1 MTFLEKINSLLN
13 RYFIL
18 FMLIALVSAA
28 FLRFVNLGASNL
40 TDHEAT
46 IALQALN
53 SSKGQSGMIGGQPG
67 YVGLTSLLF
76 TLFEGN
82 NFFARFWPVLFGI
95 TLVMVP
101 GLFRKQ
107 LGEFTCI
114 ILAFL
119 IAFEPG
125 LVALSRSADGT
136 MITITSLLLAIGF
149 LLNRKL
155 IPAGIAFGLACIG
168 SENFWPLAF
177 AIGLAWLLVYLVESD
192 KTKAIGISSLKMDKS
207 GWLVF
212 GISGLITIFLISS
225 QYLMHPNG
233 ISGIGS
239 GITDYFAKW
248 QGGSKLGQGQ
258 FLLIMLVTQFPAL
271 ILGVWGLV
279 NGLRDKSSWSRLL
292 GLWWVIGLLLA
303 VISPLQETLIIA
315 MVNLPLYILTAMQ
328 VAKLVGGLSIH
339 SNIVL
344 IAETVVTISLL
355 LFSILNFLNM
365 INFPPGDT
373 ISMRNRILGTF
384 LPLVLWIAFTVLL
397 AWGWDSVS
405 SKSGVVIGLGL
416 MLGVLL
422 FGSGWKAAGLGSYPQ
437 NELLTN
443 SGYIVGHKDLL
454 QTVEDLSLWNTGQRN
469 RIDVRLVGLNSPSIT
484 WAFRNFEKMTREEAF
499 PVNDAPSIVISGV
512 DAVIQTQSLYRGQMM
527 VWSIQPNS
535 TQAQW
540 QDWPKW
546 FFNRQ
551 FPQEKT
557 NILLWVRNDLFKD
570 SNTQN

>member
-76 TLFEGN
+76 SLFEAN

-95 TLVMVP
+95 ALVMVP

-212 GISGLITIFLISS
+212 G
-225 QYLMHPNG
+225 
-233 ISGIGS
+233 
-239 GITDYFAKW
+239 
-248 QGGSKLGQGQ
+248 
-258 FLLIMLVTQFPAL
+258 
-271 ILGVWGLV
+271 
-279 NGLRDKSSWSRLL
+279 
-292 GLWWVIGLLLA
+292 
-303 VISPLQETLIIA
+303 
-315 MVNLPLYILTAMQ
+315 
-328 VAKLVGGLSIH
+328 
-339 SNIVL
+339 
-344 IAETVVTISLL
+344 
-355 LFSILNFLNM
+355 
-365 INFPPGDT
+365 
-373 ISMRNRILGTF
+373 
-384 LPLVLWIAFTVLL
+384 
-397 AWGWDSVS
+397 
-405 SKSGVVIGLGL
+405 
-416 MLGVLL
+416 
-422 FGSGWKAAGLGSYPQ
+422 
-437 NELLTN
+437 
-443 SGYIVGHKDLL
+443 
-454 QTVEDLSLWNTGQRN
+454 
-469 RIDVRLVGLNSPSIT
+469 
-484 WAFRNFEKMTREEAF
+484 
-499 PVNDAPSIVISGV
+499 
-512 DAVIQTQSLYRGQMM
+512 
-527 VWSIQPNS
+527 
-535 TQAQW
+535 
-540 QDWPKW
+540 
-546 FFNRQ
+546 
-551 FPQEKT
+551 
-557 NILLWVRNDLFKD
+557 
-570 SNTQN
+570 